1 MTASSEGL
9 RRVISLS
16 KIFVRTLSGIESG
29 CPLRKAKGAIVQPIT
44 VHFSINDRN
53 VGGRQQRGGL
63 RNEAAARQSS
73 DRDLDME
80 GADGKPESGP
90 ACLSGIL
97 TYPNKSSILI
107 HTYPYLS
114 ILILYDPIPSATCL
128 CIGFV
133 AQIHVDKSR

>member
-1 MTASSEGL
+1 M
-9 RRVISLS
+9 
-16 KIFVRTLSGIESG
+16 
-29 CPLRKAKGAIVQPIT
+29 QPIT
-44 VHFSINDRN
+44 VHSSINDRN

-80 GADGKPESGP
+80 GADGKAESGP